1 MIPTI
6 KQIKQN
12 PCYYKEKDAE
22 AIAAKWSAVDAYK
35 GAYEFYVICERVR
48 PGGFL
53 HPRGF
58 VVEVSVYGDVVGYVH
73 DTITP

>member
-6 KQIKQN
+6 KQK
-12 PCYYKEKDAE
+12 PCYYKETEAE
-22 AIAAKWSAVDAYK
+22 AIAAKWAAVDAYK
-35 GAYEFYVICERVR
+35 GVYEFYVICERVL

-58 VVEVSVYGDVVGYVH
+58 VVEVSVYDDVVGYIH
-73 DTITP
+73 DTATTP